1 MKAKTLAIVK
11 PDGVRR
17 NLTGECIRRLQK
29 KNLKLIDIRICQL
42 TQTKAKQLYK
52 DIKKKHPRIY
62 LPLIEYMTSGQ
73 IVILILE
80 GKKAAAKARKIAGPT
95 NPKDA
100 PKGTIRGDFAKG
112 DMKKLYQQGKV
123 TQNIIHTS
131 ENEEEAKEEIRILL
145 KEEKI
150 ELKGGER
157 K

>member
-80 GKKAAAKARKIAGPT
+80 GKKAAAKARKIAGP
-95 NPKDA
+95 
-100 PKGTIRGDFAKG
+100 
-112 DMKKLYQQGKV
+112 
-123 TQNIIHTS
+123 IISTGS
-131 ENEEEAKEEIRILL
+131 AQRFNKQRFDRISRNSGSFQLT
-145 KEEKI
+145 EFSSV
-150 ELKGGER
+150 
-157 K
+157 